1 MRILLVD
8 DHDLFRE
15 GLKYLLP
22 ALDESVVFLEASS
35 LQGALGVAAGQQID
49 LILLDYYLPGVAGM
63 GALES
68 LRAAFESARLVVISG
83 EEDPRV
89 IRDAIERGAA
99 GYIPKSSSRDVL
111 VSALQQV
118 LSGVSYLPPT
128 SLSRPGV
135 AAPAQAQFMF
145 STDHLR
151 RQLSRR
157 QYEVL
162 LKAVEGK
169 SNKVIA
175 RDLDIS
181 DHTVKAHLSTA
192 FRTLG
197 VQNRTEAVYVAA
209 RLGLHAGHMPDA

>member
-22 ALDESVVFLEASS
+22 ALDESVQFLEASS
-35 LQGALGVAAGQQID
+35 LQGAMTVAANQQID
-49 LILLDYYLPGVAGM
+49 LILLDYYLPGVVGM
-63 GALES
+63 DALERF
-68 LRAAFESARLVVISG
+68 RAAFESARLVVISG

-89 IRDAIERGAA
+89 IRSAIERGAA
-99 GYIPKSSSRDVL
+99 GYIPKTSSRDVL
-111 VSALQQV
+111 VSALRLV
-118 LSGVSYLPPT
+118 LSGASYLPPNTFSRASGAQT
-128 SLSRPGV
+128 SH
-135 AAPAQAQFMF
+135 AQQQY

-151 RQLSRR
+151 AQLSRR

-169 SNKVIA
+169 ANKVIA
-175 RDLDIS
+175 RELDIS

-209 RLGLHAGHMPDA
+209 RLGLHAGLLPDA

>member
-15 GLKYLLP
+15 GLKFLLP
-22 ALDESVVFLEASS
+22 ALDESVEFLEASS
-35 LQGALGVAAGQQID
+35 LAGAMAVAENQQID
-49 LILLDYYLPGVAGM
+49 LILLDYYLPGVVGM
-63 GALES
+63 DALERF
-68 LRAAFESARLVVISG
+68 RATFESARLVVISG

-89 IRDAIERGAA
+89 IRTAIERGAA
-99 GYIPKSSSRDVL
+99 GYIPKTSSRDVL
-111 VSALQQV
+111 VSALKLV
-118 LSGVSYLPPT
+118 LTGASYLPPN
-128 SLSRPGV
+128 SLARDPEHMLSHT
-135 AAPAQAQFMF
+135 QIQF

-151 RQLSRR
+151 MQLSRR

-169 SNKVIA
+169 ANKVIA
-175 RDLDIS
+175 RELEIS

-209 RLGLHAGHMPDA
+209 RLGLHAGHLPEA